1 MNDAFDFRDIV
12 SFCFVVDSHP
22 CLHLFRFER
31 LRLCWCKVRQ
41 LSGGGLRCV
50 FVDTVHSS
58 RLCLKDGT
66 IVSFFVSCLTDDI
79 FVLKYSAYIQTS
91 TSPPPLQ
98 WPLVLAFLSTRSCD
112 SCEVGE
118 NGMEELVWSTM
129 RRMEWWK
136 RHAFKL
142 REVPPRYSG
151 FQSLFSCQHGKLW
164 FVRGGRGWHGGIGM
178 MNDEKDGM
186 VEKACTV
193 WSTLGQELRLCLEI
207 TKIIRTSQNPCAN
220 GPTKLLLF
228 SVQA

>member
-66 IVSFFVSCLTDDI
+66 IVSFFVSSLTDDI

-98 WPLVLAFLSTRSCD
+98 WPPVLVGNHKEKSWLNQHKYWQSNLCEARWKIELQQTVFISD
-112 SCEVGE
+112 S
-118 NGMEELVWSTM
+118 M
-129 RRMEWWK
+129 
-136 RHAFKL
+136 
-142 REVPPRYSG
+142 
-151 FQSLFSCQHGKLW
+151 
-164 FVRGGRGWHGGIGM
+164 FV
-178 MNDEKDGM
+178 N
-186 VEKACTV
+186 
-193 WSTLGQELRLCLEI
+193 I
-207 TKIIRTSQNPCAN
+207 TKMIGLRSINLEKSKITDI
-220 GPTKLLLF
+220 G
-228 SVQA
+228 VQSMSGRRIVIHARCERMAWRN

>member
-66 IVSFFVSCLTDDI
+66 IVSFFVSSLTDDI

-112 SCEVGE
+112 SCEVE
-118 NGMEELVWSTM
+118 EDGMEELVWWTM

-136 RHAFKL
+136 RHERCEPL
-142 REVPPRYSG
+142 LVG
-151 FQSLFSCQHGKLW
+151 NC
-164 FVRGGRGWHGGIGM
+164 
-178 MNDEKDGM
+178 D
-186 VEKACTV
+186 
-193 WSTLGQELRLCLEI
+193 
-207 TKIIRTSQNPCAN
+207 CA
-220 GPTKLLLF
+220 
-228 SVQA
+228 SR